1 MTESA
6 RATNANMTE
15 TSLTI
20 RRQIG
25 APPEDVFDAWT
36 DPEGMRQWMRPG
48 DVESA
53 EVSLDVRVGGRYT
66 IDMIKGDIRHKHH
79 GEYRIVDRPR
89 KLAFTWN
96 ADWIPGG
103 SLVTVELRALDGG
116 TELILT
122 HESLPDRTSVE
133 NHTMG
138 WGSILDRLAEA
149 VTA

>member
-6 RATNANMTE
+6 RAVESGMTE

-20 RRQIG
+20 RRQIS

-36 DPEGMRQWMRPG
+36 DAEGMRQWMRPG
-48 DVESA
+48 DVEDA
-53 EVSLDVRVGGRYT
+53 EVSLDVRVGGRFT
-66 IDMIKGDIRHKHH
+66 IDMIQGDVTHKHH
-79 GEYRIVDRPR
+79 GEYRVVDRPR
-89 KLAFTWN
+89 RLVFTWN

-103 SLVTVELRALDGG
+103 SLVTVELRALRGG

-133 NHTMG
+133 NHSMG
-138 WGSILDRLAEA
+138 WGSILDRLSGA
-149 VTA
+149 VSA